1 MPSTADT
8 AAASAAGAA
17 VGGPIGAAIPWI
29 FKGASLLGGLFG
41 KKKKKIDINW
51 LSQHLGPAALAKRT
65 QEIANNLL
73 NSAYGQKLM
82 TSAAEQGSLFAN
94 EMNARAA
101 RAGLSP
107 DTGGQS
113 AASDFTTAAGEGAGA
128 SFKRDVQSNMY
139 QEAAPM
145 AQEQLNREYEAY
157 LQNLEQENAQQ
168 STWEKVASVA
178 SPLAASFF
186 EGRNADTTPGP
197 SEANRDPGY
206 APLPQPR
213 ALQRTAAPSMST
225 PEQIDAKNN
234 YVARMLAMQNPTLRM
249 TRSKRRGSV
258 RGGLI

>member
-1 MPSTADT
+1 MAGET

-17 VGGPIGAAIPWI
+17 AGGPIGAALPWI

-51 LSQHLGPAALAKRT
+51 LSQHMGPAALARRT

-73 NSAYGQKLM
+73 NSAYGQKLI

-128 SFKRDVQSNMY
+128 ALKRDVESGIY
-139 QEAAPM
+139 QTAAPM
-145 AQEQLNREYEAY
+145 AQDQLNTEYEAY
-157 LQNLEQENAQQ
+157 LHNLGLENSQP
-168 STWEKVASVA
+168 STMSRIGSVA
-178 SPLAASFF
+178 GQVAAMISPKPK
-186 EGRNADTTPGP
+186 ADTTTTQP
-197 SEANRDPGY
+197 
-206 APLPQPR
+206 APQAQPVAALAAGVPQ
-213 ALQRTAAPSMST
+213 AQEGAAQFQMPQVRPLIPQNS
-225 PEQIDAKNN
+225 
-234 YVARMLAMQNPTLRM
+234 YVARMLSMQNPALRM
-249 TRSKRRGSV
+249 TRSRR
-258 RGGLI
+258 RGGLV